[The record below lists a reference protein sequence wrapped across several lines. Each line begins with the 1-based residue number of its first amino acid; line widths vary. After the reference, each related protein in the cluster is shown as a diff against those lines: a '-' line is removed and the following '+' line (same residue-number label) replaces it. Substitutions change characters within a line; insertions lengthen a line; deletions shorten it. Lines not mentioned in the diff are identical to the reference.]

1 MSAGFQGLLMQL
13 GGLGGMEWIFIIV
26 IIVVI
31 FFGVKKIPEL
41 ARTFGKAGAE
51 YEKAKL
57 EAKRELQQMKTQ
69 SSTKV
74 GREKLEEIAESLG
87 IDYTNKNDDE
97 LRSAIEVELN
107 KTKKYAFYY
116 NLFSLLFV
124 DRPAADREHRRTLRL
139 KKRHNRHHRQP
150 LGA

>member
-1 MSAGFQGLLMQL
+1 
-13 GGLGGMEWIFIIV
+13 MEWIFIII

-51 YEKAKL
+51 YEKAKM
-57 EAKRELQQMKTQ
+57 EAKRELQQLKSQ
-69 SSTKV
+69 SNTKV

-107 KTKKYAFYY
+107 KTKK
-116 NLFSLLFV
+116 
-124 DRPAADREHRRTLRL
+124 
-139 KKRHNRHHRQP
+139 
-150 LGA
+150 